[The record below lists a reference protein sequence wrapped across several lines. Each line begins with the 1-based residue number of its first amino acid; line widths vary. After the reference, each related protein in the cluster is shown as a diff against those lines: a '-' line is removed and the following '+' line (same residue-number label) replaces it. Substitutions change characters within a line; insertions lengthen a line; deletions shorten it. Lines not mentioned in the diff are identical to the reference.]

1 MDGTHVPTVVR
12 EGENL
17 GLIARL
23 PWWVK
28 LGAKLALA
36 RLPVPYGLW
45 RRIGLFRHGEMNV
58 PTCAVKTFDAYYRRV
73 TEHVTLQPGF
83 CSLELGPG
91 DSVLSG
97 LVARAYGARKAW
109 LVDAGAF
116 ADTDI
121 SACWRTIELL
131 CDQGKPAPD
140 ISGASSVSEVLNRA
154 GVEYL
159 TQGTASLASIPDGS
173 VDFFWSQVVLEH
185 VPRAEFP
192 RFLKELRRIAS
203 PRAIGVHSIDF
214 RDHLGGGLNNL
225 RFSQSTWEGRA
236 FRDSG
241 FYTNRIR
248 PREMLEMFSAVG
260 FCVEV
265 VSQTRWTEMPIHRDQ
280 LAREFHALSDED
292 FMVAEIEI
300 LVRPEY

>member
-1 MDGTHVPTVVR
+1 MAGKGKEMGV
-12 EGENL
+12 
-17 GLIARL
+17 IAQL
-23 PWWVK
+23 PWWAK

-36 RLPVPYGLW
+36 RLPVPYGFW
-45 RRIGLFRHGEMNV
+45 RQAGLFRHGEMNV
-58 PTCAVKTFDAYYRRV
+58 PAHALKTFDSYYQRAAA
-73 TEHVTLQPGF
+73 HAPLAHGF

-97 LVARAYGARKAW
+97 LIARAYGASHAW

-116 ADTDI
+116 ADTDV
-121 SACWRTIELL
+121 SACRQTVEMLRA
-131 CDQGKPAPD
+131 QGRLIPD
-140 ISGASSVSEVLNRA
+140 IDGAISLPEVLQRA
-154 GVEYL
+154 GIEYL
-159 TQGTASLASIPDGS
+159 TQGTASLASIPDAS

-192 RFLKELRRIAS
+192 VLLQELRRIVS
-203 PRAIGVHSIDF
+203 PGAIGVHSIDF

-225 RFSQSTWEGRA
+225 RFSNATWEGRA

-248 PREMLEMFSAVG
+248 PREMLVMFSEAGFDVELVG
-260 FCVEV
+260 
-265 VSQTRWTEMPIHRDQ
+265 QTRWPEMPIRRSL
-280 LAREFHALSDED
+280 LAREFHALLDED

-300 LVRPEY
+300 IVRPKP